1 MSALPLPSL
10 RLTVFL
16 GLVAAGAAPVTLKY
30 GGLGLTAAYLIGLA
44 GAGLVIAA
52 VSSRTLRLPDGR
64 WQAAALAVALAAAF
78 AIGYPI
84 AQSGLLGP
92 GSDRDEALS
101 IAIQA
106 LLEGRFPY
114 WERTYF
120 NNPISPL
127 PGALLI
133 GLPFHL
139 LGSVAVQ
146 NVVITLAAGA
156 AMARALRD
164 EPARWL
170 LLGLATLGNPGF
182 MQDYVTGGDYA
193 VNALYVGAALWAAVR
208 AVDGGPPWRM
218 ALMAALLGV
227 AVCSRPI
234 YAVAGVILVCHG
246 WHRRGPAAAVGMAA
260 VLAAVAAILVLPF
273 YLYDPAGFS
282 PLHVANK
289 LPGDAILRPV
299 LLLTAITAVA
309 VLSFRPL
316 PPSRL
321 FAVLATGLGIM
332 LVPAALIL
340 AGQQAG
346 AWGGVRA
353 WTAPLLYIL
362 PTVLCGAA
370 AAVLGAPAAHA
381 AGVLYVNGFKFARNC
396 SADRRQEKPSA

>member
-1 MSALPLPSL
+1 MTTRPLPLP
-10 RLTVFL
+10 RLAVFL

-30 GGLGLTAAYLIGLA
+30 GGLGLTAAYVIGLM

-64 WQAAALAVALAAAF
+64 WQAAVLGVALAATF

-146 NVVITLAAGA
+146 NLVITLAAGA
-156 AMARALRD
+156 ALGRALRD

-234 YAVAGVILVCHG
+234 HAVAGVILVCHG

-260 VLAAVAAILVLPF
+260 VLAAVNAALVLPF

-282 PLHVANK
+282 PLHVTNK
-289 LPGDAILRPV
+289 LPGGFAFLRPV
-299 LLLTAITAVA
+299 LPLAAAAAVA

-340 AGQQAG
+340 AGQQPG
-346 AWGGVRA
+346 AGVRV

-362 PTVLCGAA
+362 PAFLCGAA
-370 AAVLGAPAAHA
+370 AAVLGAPA
-381 AGVLYVNGFKFARNC
+381 GNRYVNGFRFARNC